1 MSNVKA
7 RAIKLIEDVPD
18 EIIVEVIDFIEYL
31 KYRKDKFCD
40 LIDASESSIDFW
52 LNEEDEAWNDV

>member
-18 EIIVEVIDFIEYL
+18 EIIIEVIDFIEYL
-31 KYRKDKFCD
+31 KYKKER
-40 LIDASESSIDFW
+40 L
-52 LNEEDEAWNDV
+52 